1 MLYVKCILFASIFF
15 TSTRGEGNV
24 RSKFIYVSLIRIE
37 HLNFQVNVKQ
47 EKEFLASFL
56 LFIEGDAT
64 TIALTQIQTQE
75 SGAPHKWISIGSTQ
89 TLDTV
94 DRIVQKVRSMLLLR
108 QVRIVH
114 FIFRPMP
121 YKRRTSLQISLHL
134 QKESV

>member
-15 TSTRGEGNV
+15 TSTRGEGND

-64 TIALTQIQTQE
+64 TIALT
-75 SGAPHKWISIGSTQ
+75 
-89 TLDTV
+89 
-94 DRIVQKVRSMLLLR
+94 
-108 QVRIVH
+108 
-114 FIFRPMP
+114 
-121 YKRRTSLQISLHL
+121 
-134 QKESV
+134 